1 MAVEHF
7 IIAGAQR
14 SGTTWLY
21 RQIERH
27 PQVCMA
33 QPLRPEPK
41 FFLREDAVTLGYA
54 EYRAR
59 HFPHWRGE
67 PLLGEKS
74 TSYIERT
81 DSIQRIRAVLP
92 DAQLIFV
99 LRDPVRR
106 AYSNWRFSRE
116 QGFEK
121 LSFEEALAAET
132 ARVESWNGSH
142 SSVCPFAY
150 AARGHYTRYL
160 EVWGR
165 HFSRDRIIVTPSE
178 LLFRGGSALS
188 ELFARL
194 GLNSEELQAKTDP
207 VNASEDDDERPS
219 DAIAKALSAR
229 YKNEVRTLQEHW
241 GVDVSAWF
249 A

>member
-21 RQIERH
+21 HQLESH

-41 FFLREDAVTLGYA
+41 FFLRSDAEDMGYA
-54 EYRAR
+54 AYRAQ
-59 HFPHWRGE
+59 HFAHWRGE
-67 PLLGEKS
+67 PWLGEKS
-74 TSYIERT
+74 TSYIERM

-92 DAQLIFV
+92 DVRLIFV

-116 QGFEK
+116 QGLEK
-121 LSFEEALAAET
+121 LSFEEALAAEP

-150 AARGHYTRYL
+150 TARGHYTRYL
-160 EVWGR
+160 EVWAR
-165 HFSRDRIIVTPSE
+165 HFPRDRMIVTSSE
-178 LLFRGGSALS
+178 LLFRGGHALS
-188 ELFARL
+188 EVFARL
-194 GLNSEELQAKTDP
+194 GLDTGVLQAKTDP
-207 VNASEDDDERPS
+207 VNAREEDDGQPRVDEC
-219 DAIAKALSAR
+219 AL
-229 YKNEVRTLQEHW
+229 
-241 GVDVSAWF
+241 
-249 A
+249 